1 MTEDLEALEALSED
15 TGAETTEPVAET
27 PAVEGSVAPAEP
39 AESPERSESAEK
51 TVAFVVASIVDQ
63 PDLVKVSTDNSHATT
78 RINVEVGPGDMGRV
92 IGKRGRVANAIRAV
106 GRAAAA
112 KDGVNVDVEFVD

>member
-1 MTEDLEALEALSED
+1 MSDESAPADTED
-15 TGAETTEPVAET
+15 TGSTE
-27 PAVEGSVAPAEP
+27 AVEQDL
-39 AESPERSESAEK
+39 RSESAER
-51 TVAFVVASIVDQ
+51 TVEFVVAAIVDQ
-63 PDLVKVSTDNSHATT
+63 PEMVKVSTDASHATP

-112 KDGVNVDVEFVD
+112 KDGVDIDVEFVD